1 MGSFGTR
8 SLAVAVLVLGGSAS
22 AHAFDAQQFSPAVDP
37 QGYYSV
43 YSSKTAPR
51 NSYSVAGWYS
61 WAMDPVDDVID
72 DIHQLNIVGTYSVLD
87 DVEVGLD
94 LPISMVESDFP
105 GVDDGFGI
113 DDLRLH
119 GKWSA
124 IDDGH
129 DSLGLALIPFVEF
142 PTGDDERLTSN
153 GDFDW
158 GFLASVDKTWNR
170 VRAAINTGYRVNDK
184 PFDGDDESDE
194 VPFGLG
200 VGYLLRGA
208 AGSFGGGERRIELLG
223 EIFGSTEVENF
234 FAGELETPVEFLVG
248 VRTWCEQGFQGAL
261 GVGRGITDGVNSPEV
276 RIVASFGYAWSPPG
290 AVPPA
295 PEPPPAPPAEKLV
308 VTDEELITL
317 EPIYFDFNKATI
329 RPVSHTILDQVA
341 KLMTDNPTIKIRVES
356 HTDWIGSDSYNDA
369 LSQRRAKATVDY
381 LSGKGIDPNRLEG
394 VGLGETRPI
403 ASNETAEGRSR
414 NRRSEFHVVR

>member
-1 MGSFGTR
+1 MNSFGTHALGIAAAM
-8 SLAVAVLVLGGSAS
+8 LAGTVS

-37 QGYYSV
+37 QGYYSIH
-43 YSSKTAPR
+43 SSKTAPR
-51 NSYSVAGWYS
+51 HGYSVAGWYS

-87 DVEVGLD
+87 DLEVGLD
-94 LPISMVESDFP
+94 LPLSMVESDFP

-113 DDLRLH
+113 DDLKIH
-119 GKWSA
+119 GKWA
-124 IDDGH
+124 ALDRGH
-129 DSLGLALIPFVEF
+129 DALGVAVIPFVEV
-142 PTGDDERLTSN
+142 PTGDEDRLTSN
-153 GDFDW
+153 GDVDW
-158 GFLASVDKTWNR
+158 GVIGAIDRTWDR
-170 VRAAINTGYRVNDK
+170 FRGSFNTGLRINDK

-200 VGYLLRGA
+200 LGYLLRGTP
-208 AGSFGGGERRIELLG
+208 GSFGGERRIELLG

-234 FAGELETPVEFLVG
+234 FDGELETPVEFLVG
-248 VRTWCEQGFQGAL
+248 VRTWCERGFQGAL
-261 GVGRGITDGVNSPEV
+261 GVGRGITDGVNSPDV

-290 AVPPA
+290 SVPAA

-329 RPVSHTILDQVA
+329 RPVSHAILDQVA
-341 KLMTDNPTIKIRVES
+341 TLMTDKPTIKIRVEA
-356 HTDWIGSDSYNDA
+356 HTDWIGSDSYNEA

-381 LSGKGIDPNRLEG
+381 LVGKGIDPSRLDG